1 MPHDKQKVD
10 AAVLALLA
18 LWAFKDGSNWRS
30 WKSFDWGVTDRL
42 FEAGDIHDPKSKA
55 KSVVLTEEGLE
66 RGLALCEE
74 LFDRS

>member
-18 LWAFKDGSNWRS
+18 LWAFKDGPNWRS
-30 WKSFDWGVTDRL
+30 WKGFDWEVTERL
-42 FEAGDIHDPKSKA
+42 FEAGFIHDPKSKA
-55 KSVVLTEEGLE
+55 RSVVLTEEGLE

-74 LFDRS
+74 LFDLS